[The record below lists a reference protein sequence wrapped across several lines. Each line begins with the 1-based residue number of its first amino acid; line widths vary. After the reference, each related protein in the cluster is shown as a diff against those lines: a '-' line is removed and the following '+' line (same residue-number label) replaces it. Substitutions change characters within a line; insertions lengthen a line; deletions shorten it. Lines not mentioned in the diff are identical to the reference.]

1 MAERPVF
8 MPYDKAPFY
17 RAVTV
22 SFEWNG
28 GFAKTQKQK
37 NIRALHEAFVA
48 IRPEGK
54 VLEISSKSMQESGED
69 LSAFFLRKYV
79 PSLHKKVPVECVFQS
94 AKVFENGGP
103 YKDILEMTPRDAKR
117 DERLRNSGR
126 LVCFSFEGKEF
137 PLEPRTAFYDYIYL
151 NALLENKDLAQTV
164 LQHDAF
170 TDIEFNPNKS
180 LNCQAKAAAAFVA
193 LSRLGLTDQ
202 IKTFGGFLELNN
214 NYPSEH
220 LRMQKE
226 NTNTSISEGDKV
238 TLDEMNLTDKKWI
251 THKLYGKG
259 RILSVDEMH
268 LLAEFFEV
276 GQKKLGTQWCMK
288 NCRIE

>member
-8 MPYDKAPFY
+8 IPYDKAPFY
-17 RAVTV
+17 QTVTV
-22 SFEWNG
+22 NFEWNG

-37 NIRALHEAFVA
+37 NISALHKAFVA
-48 IRPEGK
+48 IRPGGK
-54 VLEISSKSMQESGED
+54 VLEISSKSMQENGED
-69 LSAFFLRKYV
+69 LSAFFLQKYV
-79 PSLHKKVPVECVFQS
+79 PSLYKKVPVECVFQS

-103 YKDILEMTPRDAKR
+103 YKDLLDMTPRDAKR

-137 PLEPRTAFYDYIYL
+137 PLEPKTAFYDYIYL
-151 NALLENKDLAQTV
+151 NALLENEELAQTV
-164 LQHDAF
+164 LLYDAF

-202 IKTFGGFLELNN
+202 TKTFGGFLELNK
-214 NYPSEH
+214 NYPSEYSR
-220 LRMQKE
+220 LKKE
-226 NTNTSISEGDKV
+226 NENTSISEVNKV
-238 TLDEMNLTDKKWI
+238 TSDEMNLTDKKWI
-251 THKLYGKG
+251 IHRLYGKG
-259 RILSVDEMH
+259 HILSVDEKH
-268 LLAEFFEV
+268 LLVEFPKV